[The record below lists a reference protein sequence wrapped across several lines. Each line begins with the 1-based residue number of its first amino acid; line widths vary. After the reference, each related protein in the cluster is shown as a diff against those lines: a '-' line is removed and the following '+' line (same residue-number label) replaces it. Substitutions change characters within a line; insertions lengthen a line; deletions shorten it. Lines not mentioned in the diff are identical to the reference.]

1 MRDLFTKD
9 LGWKL
14 FSLFLAAAIWFTVK
28 HILHEAAVPP
38 PDAGASLVTFDN
50 LPITIVSASAD
61 VHDFRVA
68 PLAVKVTVT
77 GSAETMKTL
86 AVGQIHAVVNL
97 TGASL
102 IRDLRLP
109 VEISGPTNVAIVSID
124 PPRVLVI
131 IPPAP
136 EKKP

>member
-1 MRDLFTKD
+1 MRDPFTKD
-9 LGWKL
+9 LAWKL
-14 FSLFLAAAIWFTVK
+14 FSLFLAAAIWFTVNR
-28 HILHEAAVPP
+28 ILHEVAVPQTDP
-38 PDAGASLVTFDN
+38 TASLVTFDN
-50 LPITIVSASAD
+50 LPVTIVSAAAD

-68 PLAVKVTVT
+68 PLSVKVTVT
-77 GSAETMKTL
+77 VTAESMKL
-86 AVGQIHAVVNL
+86 LEVGQIHAVVNL

-109 VEISGPTNVAIVSID
+109 VEISAPTNVAIVSID
-124 PPRVLVI
+124 PPKVLVI